1 MAPDEERL
9 RRFGAIVDRL
19 IRRENITR
27 AETKECWRQIIAEEQ
42 PGFQAGAFMA
52 ALKAK
57 PETLDEIAGTFEA
70 LYEHDTVKIEIDTP
84 EPIIDNAGTG
94 ADTLKTFNI
103 STAAAIV
110 AAACGVYVVRH
121 CARAITSNCGAVD
134 VVEALGVGVESGPES
149 PKQSIE
155 RAGICAWNAF
165 LPWLHPRFLVRQPSQ
180 IRFGTTLN
188 LVGPLL
194 SPTMPRYKVMG
205 VNSVAAVDLEAQ
217 ILRELG
223 FERGFVMYGLDAT
236 GDGGIDELSTL
247 GPTHIAEL
255 RPDGNIEHSVATPE
269 ALGLRRATY
278 ADLASSR
285 DVHREALTLL
295 RVIANADAGPRQ
307 DVVCLNAAPLLY
319 VMDRTKNLAEGTEMA
334 RAAIRDGRAMAK
346 LRDWVRLQNVTP
358 GAGLPTLDRMLGK
371 I

>member
-1 MAPDEERL
+1 VTPDEDRL

-42 PGFQAGAFMA
+42 PELHQGAFMA

-57 PETLDEIAGTFEA
+57 TETLEEIAGTFEA

-110 AAACGVYVVRH
+110 AAACGLYVVRH
-121 CARAITSNCGAVD
+121 CARAVTSNCGAVD

-165 LPWLHPRFLVRQPSQ
+165 LPWLHPKFLVRQPSQ
-180 IRFGTTLN
+180 IRSAR
-188 LVGPLL
+188 P
-194 SPTMPRYKVMG
+194 SI
-205 VNSVAAVDLEAQ
+205 S
-217 ILRELG
+217 LG
-223 FERGFVMYGLDAT
+223 RCF
-236 GDGGIDELSTL
+236 
-247 GPTHIAEL
+247 
-255 RPDGNIEHSVATPE
+255 
-269 ALGLRRATY
+269 LRRC
-278 ADLASSR
+278 R
-285 DVHREALTLL
+285 
-295 RVIANADAGPRQ
+295 
-307 DVVCLNAAPLLY
+307 
-319 VMDRTKNLAEGTEMA
+319 GT
-334 RAAIRDGRAMAK
+334 R
-346 LRDWVRLQNVTP
+346 
-358 GAGLPTLDRMLGK
+358 
-371 I
+371 

>member
-1 MAPDEERL
+1 MTADEDRL
-9 RRFGAIVDRL
+9 REFGAIVGRL
-19 IRRENITR
+19 IRKEDISR
-27 AETKECWRQIIAEEQ
+27 AEAKECWRQICADEQ
-42 PGFQAGAFMA
+42 PELQAGGFIA

-70 LYEHDTVKIEIDTP
+70 LYEYDTVKVEIDTP

-110 AAACGVYVVRH
+110 AAACGLYVVRH
-121 CARAITSNCGAVD
+121 CARAVTSNCGAVD
-134 VVEALGVGVESGPES
+134 VVEALGVDVESGPEL

-155 RAGICAWNAF
+155 RAGIGAWNAF
-165 LPWLHPRFLVRQPSQ
+165 LPWLHPKFLGGYPSR
-180 IRFGTTLN
+180 IRFGTTTN

-217 ILRELG
+217 ILRILG
-223 FERGFVMYGLDAT
+223 FKRGFVMHGLDST

-255 RPDGNIEHSVATPE
+255 HPDGNIEHSVATPE

-278 ADLASSR
+278 GDLASSR

-295 RVIANADAGPRQ
+295 RVIANADDGPRQ
-307 DVVCLNAAPLLY
+307 DIACLNAAPMLY
-319 VMDRTKNLAEGTEMA
+319 VMGRAKDLTEGIAMA
-334 RAAIRDGRAMAK
+334 RAAIRDGRALQK
-346 LRDWVRLQNVTP
+346 LRAWVTWQNADP
-358 GAGLPTLDRMLGK
+358 QAGLPKLERLLGR